1 MEPYFKVP
9 FFYDTL
15 FGDLD
20 DGTGTF
26 FFDQVDDLILEFLH
40 RICAGYHNDATEIFK
55 IKVYLW
61 KTWLILCTKR
71 NKNRQMER
79 SLIGWEKREPVK
91 S

>member
-40 RICAGYHNDATEIFK
+40 RICAGCHNDATEIFK

>member
-26 FFDQVDDLILEFLH
+26 FFDQVDDLILEF
-40 RICAGYHNDATEIFK
+40 RTGYVPDAITMPLKSSKSRYIYGKRGSYYAQKETK
-55 IKVYLW
+55 TDRW
-61 KTWLILCTKR
+61 K
-71 NKNRQMER
+71 
-79 SLIGWEKREPVK
+79 GA
-91 S
+91 